1 MLSPDVLKNYTPLH
15 SLTNEHLTRLT
26 KRVLVEDI
34 AKGAEI
40 CREGST
46 DSNAI
51 YLLEGGVELSSQSSS
66 MKRILQAGTADAYFP
81 LGPGMPRPYTIKA
94 TTAARIFRIDN
105 SKLDRAVLLD
115 EVSTTITRIHDAGS
129 AFHGDSEWL
138 EQMLA
143 TPAFSA
149 LPRERVAMMLLKLE
163 PLMVKTGAPVIRQ
176 GEEGD
181 YYYIIKEGEFSVSR
195 KNDQGKV
202 SLVNKL
208 KRGGVFGEEA
218 LLTGE
223 PRNAN
228 IVAMTDGIVMR
239 LAKADFVDLL
249 KKPLIAYVTVD
260 EAQDR
265 LRRGARLV
273 DVRSAVDFQQ
283 GALKGSVN
291 IPITDLRGRL
301 RELDTIYSYVLY
313 CRSGVQSEV
322 AAFLLRQRGFDVA
335 VLRNGLESLRATKR
349 EN

>member
-1 MLSPDVLKNYTPLH
+1 MLSPEVLKNYTPLH
-15 SLTNEHLTRLT
+15 GLTDEHLARLA
-26 KRVLVEDI
+26 KRAVVEDVV
-34 AKGAEI
+34 KGAEL
-40 CREGST
+40 CREGGT
-46 DSNAI
+46 DTDAI

-66 MKRILQAGTADAYFP
+66 MKRVLQAGTPDAYFP
-81 LGPGMPRPYTIKA
+81 LGPGLPRPYTIRA

-105 SKLDRAVLLD
+105 AKLDRAVLLD
-115 EVSTTITRIHDAGS
+115 EVSTTITRIHDVGS

-138 EQMLA
+138 EQMLS

-149 LPRERVAMMLLKLE
+149 LPRERVAMLLLKLE
-163 PLMVKTGAPVIRQ
+163 PMIVKNGAPVIRQ

-181 YYYIIKEGEFSVSR
+181 YYYIVKEGEFSVSR
-195 KNDQGKV
+195 KNAQGKV

-228 IVAMTDGIVMR
+228 IVAMSDGIVMR
-239 LAKADFVDLL
+239 LAKADFVELL
-249 KKPLIAYVTVD
+249 KKPLIAYVTVE

-273 DVRSAVDFQQ
+273 DVRSAADFKQ

-291 IPITDLRGRL
+291 IPIAEMRGRL
-301 RELDTIYSYVLY
+301 SQLDPVCPYVLY
-313 CRSGVQSEV
+313 CSNGVQSEV
-322 AAFLLRQRGFDVA
+322 AAFLLRQRGFEVA
-335 VLRNGLESLRATKR
+335 VLRNGLQSILR
-349 EN
+349 